1 MCCSRSSRSSGPPIK
16 FASPI
21 GVSSATSV
29 ILAQRLEHWP
39 PDRLVPYSRNA
50 KTHSIDQIDKIA
62 ALILEMGFTSP
73 ILVDEVD
80 GILAGHGRLAAARKL
95 GLERVPVVVL
105 THLSPAQKR
114 AYILAD
120 NKIAEESGWNHKLL
134 AEELAALELEKFDFT
149 MTGFTDRD
157 LEQLLDELAGGGSSR
172 SATEPERGAS
182 MSTDPKLNTATP
194 PPPNAAIPP
203 SGIPAAATV
212 AAESDAR
219 TVNSTDAAGNV
230 MRHAY
235 RVLSDG
241 EKQAMVDVKDA
252 GLALWN
258 RIHALEERGSRE
270 LSIAKTKTE
279 EAVMWA
285 IKHLTA

>member
-1 MCCSRSSRSSGPPIK
+1 
-16 FASPI
+16 
-21 GVSSATSV
+21 VSSVTSV

-39 PDRLVPYSRNA
+39 LERLVPYSRNA
-50 KTHSIDQIDKIA
+50 KTHSIDQIDKIS
-62 ALILEMGFTSP
+62 ALILEMGFTQP
-73 ILVDEVD
+73 ILVDEAD

-95 GLERVPVVVL
+95 GLELVPVVVL
-105 THLSPAQKR
+105 THLSKAQKR

-120 NKIAEESGWNHKLL
+120 NKIAEQSGWNHKLL
-134 AEELAALELEKFDFT
+134 AEELSALELEKFDFT

-157 LEQLLDELAGGGSSR
+157 LEQMLDELAGGAAPSR
-172 SATEPERGAS
+172 SATEPERGAA
-182 MSTDPKLNTATP
+182 MSTDPKPFPATVTADKA
-194 PPPNAAIPP
+194 AAI
-203 SGIPAAATV
+203 AKVV

-235 RVLSDG
+235 RALSDT
-241 EKQAMVDVKDA
+241 EKQAMVEIKDA

-258 RIHALEERGSRE
+258 KLDELELRARTIARENRDHSATFLGARE
-270 LSIAKTKTE
+270 LAIAKQKAE
-279 EAVMWA
+279 ESVMWA